1 MRKMGKAKHVGS
13 RIALASTCVVA
24 LAAASWPTR
33 LPPPAANAPRTYALV
48 DRREPKSLKSG
59 FESLMITN
67 CAYGITRVGDNDIDP
82 HLVVFLDAML
92 ASRFGD
98 KLAGRTI
105 VLSGFSVHL
114 NNSLALRKGVSDM
127 YGPGLVDTL
136 LNKRKVGCAPE
147 DLLGGYTVGEVQPGM
162 APVVAAVEV
171 EIDGKRYY
179 GRGIAESAKPFPPK
193 KKAPQAEKDAWNALV
208 SRTVDGALVQLGDAI
223 DQGLFGP
230 PVAPAPAVAKPME
243 NTQQPIP

>member
-1 MRKMGKAKHVGS
+1 MHVLE
-13 RIALASTCVVA
+13 RLAFAGACVIA

-33 LPPPAANAPRTYALV
+33 LPPPAAGGTRPYQLIDQR
-48 DRREPKSLKSG
+48 DPKSLKSG

-67 CAYGITRVGDNDIDP
+67 CAYGIERVGDHDIDP
-82 HLVVFLDAML
+82 PLAVFLDAML

-98 KLAGRTI
+98 ELAGRTI
-105 VLSGFSVHL
+105 LLRGFSVHL

-162 APVVAAVEV
+162 APVVAAVEI
-171 EIDGKRYY
+171 EIDGKRYF
-179 GRGIAESAKPFPPK
+179 GRGIAESGRPFPPK
-193 KKAPQAEKDAWNALV
+193 KKAPQAEKDAWNAMV
-208 SRTVDGALVQLGDAI
+208 AKVVDAALLQLGDRLAA
-223 DQGLFGP
+223 GLSEG
-230 PVAPAPAVAKPME
+230 AGASPAPGAATATGSP
-243 NTQQPIP
+243 PDAGR